1 MDLLR
6 GQPIKGEL
14 HSTNAS
20 AGVEVT
26 LYEIGSTA
34 VRTLNSDERI
44 SVDRLEL
51 VSAATGDV
59 HLFTGAD
66 ASPGAGETVARGTVA
81 ANGGIV
87 MEHVG
92 HIGQSGHKAYF
103 IAPSGV
109 SDCVFYGSITR
120 ERHSTRPAFKE
131 ALVGG

>member
-1 MDLLR
+1 MDLLQ
-6 GQPIKGEL
+6 GQPVQGEL

-26 LYEIGSTA
+26 LYEIGSDDA
-34 VRTLNSDERI
+34 RTLDSDETI
-44 SVDRLEL
+44 VIDRLEL
-51 VSAATGDV
+51 VSAATGDL

-66 ASPGAGETVARGTVA
+66 ATPGAGETVARGTVA

-92 HIGQSGHKAYF
+92 HRGQPGHKAWF
-103 IAPSGV
+103 IAPNGV
-109 SDCVFYGSITR
+109 SDCVFYGSIHR
-120 ERHSTRPAFKE
+120 ERHSTRPEFKE